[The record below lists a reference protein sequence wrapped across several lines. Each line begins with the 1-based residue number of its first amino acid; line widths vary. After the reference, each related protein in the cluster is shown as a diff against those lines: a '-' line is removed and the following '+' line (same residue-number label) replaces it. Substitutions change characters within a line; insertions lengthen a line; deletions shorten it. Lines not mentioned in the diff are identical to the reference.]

1 MAYFK
6 TTLLVLLAI
15 CAMLFAVSFGML
27 VAAGIAPG
35 IALIWNVLTT
45 LDVNFDLL
53 PASVATNNV
62 FVFAASLLDAFI
74 FALLAVALAALFFD
88 VITRINIRRRIYLS
102 KARKLSD
109 HVIIVPFNNFAH
121 ALASE
126 LQERGQKRVTIAKT
140 EEDLN
145 RLYRSGE
152 LALIGDPETVG
163 IFEVAN
169 IARAKYV
176 VACSDSDIENALIT
190 VTAKSAAGRTRII
203 SRVASMENIPK
214 LGNAGAYRMVM
225 PEVAAG
231 EELGTELVNRIFKS
245 RT

>member
-15 CAMLFAVSFGML
+15 CSLLFFVSFGML
-27 VAAGIAPG
+27 IAAGIAPG

-62 FVFAASLLDAFI
+62 FVFSASLLDAFI

-88 VITRINIRRRIYLS
+88 TIKRINIRRRIHLS

-109 HVIIVPFNNFAH
+109 HVIIVPFNNFAR
-121 ALASE
+121 AMAAE
-126 LQERGQKRVTIAKT
+126 LQEKGQKRVTIAKT

-145 RLYRSGE
+145 RLYRLGE

-163 IFEVAN
+163 IYEVASVS
-169 IARAKYV
+169 RAKYV
-176 VACSDSDIENALIT
+176 IACSDSDIENALIT
-190 VTAKSAAGRTRII
+190 VTARSAGGRTRII
-203 SRVASMENIPK
+203 SRVSSMENIQK
-214 LGNAGAYRMVM
+214 LGNAGAYRMIM
-225 PEVAAG
+225 PEVSAG
-231 EELGTELVNRIFKS
+231 EELGEELVKRVFKS
-245 RT
+245 GS